1 MPAKLVPET
10 VLTQLSDVL
19 SVWKERPDL
28 KIERTDGD
36 GTVTAVTYAQVSAR
50 FDALTKKV
58 TDITEAERQLA
69 VSKDQRDD
77 EAKDLS
83 DIRTRGLSLI
93 RGVFGPDSPK
103 YQQAGGTRASE
114 RKPRTPK
121 KPKTP
126 GA

>member
-28 KIERTDGD
+28 KIERTGTDG
-36 GTVTAVTYAQVSAR
+36 AVTLITLAEVSDR
-50 FDALTKKV
+50 YDKLTKKV
-58 TDITEAERQLA
+58 ADITEAERRLA
-69 VSKDQRDD
+69 VSKDERDD

-121 KPKTP
+121 AKTP